1 MRLDRSQKKQVCVA
15 LSSTE
20 AEFVALAL
28 AVKKAVYLKA
38 LLSEIG
44 LCEMKD
50 PITIHN
56 DNWSAQQIATN
67 PTHHAASKHIDI
79 KFHFVRNLINENAVN
94 LIYVSTNNMLADILT
109 KNLVKVKHLKFVTL
123 LGLK

>member
-1 MRLDRSQKKQVCVA
+1 MLGGCAFSWESKKQVCVA

-50 PITIHN
+50 PITIHS
-56 DNWSAQQIATN
+56 DT
-67 PTHHAASKHIDI
+67 
-79 KFHFVRNLINENAVN
+79 
-94 LIYVSTNNMLADILT
+94 
-109 KNLVKVKHLKFVTL
+109 
-123 LGLK
+123 